1 MYYIYVLWSSKLS
14 KRYVGSTNNVEKRLE
29 EHNRG
34 FSKFTKSGV
43 PWIKVYQE
51 ESSTKTEVLKREKF
65 LKSGQGRAWLDKRLT
80 NFRRDAG
87 VAFSHRLIRLRR
99 KLTL

>member
-87 VAFSHRLIRLRR
+87 VA
-99 KLTL
+99 